1 VVDANDVDF
10 AKLLVWQDLNGDHQS
25 SADELITLAQAGIAS
40 LSLAA
45 TDLQFLDAQ
54 GNVHGDAG
62 FVTTTAGT
70 TLGMTDVYFGV
81 NAADAQ
87 AAGVA
92 LPSVADLLGSNTLD
106 TLVGPA
112 APATTEVAA
121 AQTEQVACDSGDA
134 SEMVRRLAAL
144 QECHS
149 AGV

>member
-1 VVDANDVDF
+1 
-10 AKLLVWQDLNGDHQS
+10 
-25 SADELITLAQAGIAS
+25 
-40 LSLAA
+40 
-45 TDLQFLDAQ
+45 
-54 GNVHGDAG
+54 
-62 FVTTTAGT
+62 
-70 TLGMTDVYFGV
+70 VYFGV